1 MSVNVLREFISMIK
15 IASAFILATCLITAC
30 SIDRDK
36 QVAREKITFT
46 TTDDSEIFF
55 KNMRA
60 SYYEKEERKE
70 TYWEIYRSED
80 LYADTSDYAIK
91 AAIVINILKDQAY
104 LLIEPGQR
112 LSELNEIIIYAY
124 DSETSKEQQ
133 IILGIPNKEAMLE
146 FGTQLYEALRDKK
159 TLTLKV
165 NDQSIPVLDDPEKRE
180 AFRRTL
186 ADYYRLTNIF

>member
-91 AAIVINILKDQAY
+91 AAIVINILEDQAY